1 MPPPSI
7 EAKGLLPPIM
17 LEKSRLFVWDGCRA
31 GAALLNEGIPLPPP
45 IELMNELKLVDVAV
59 VVVLRVVVVAFVVVG
74 AFVVFLPFDFLP
86 FDFFPLLDFFV
97 VAAFV
102 VVGLDVATGAEP
114 NELKRLLDPK
124 EEPPMPNGLD

>member
-1 MPPPSI
+1 
-7 EAKGLLPPIM
+7 
-17 LEKSRLFVWDGCRA
+17 
-31 GAALLNEGIPLPPP
+31 
-45 IELMNELKLVDVAV
+45 MNELKLVDVAV

-114 NELKRLLDPK
+114 NELKLTNQKCSNFSTNQSRVNYLKRLLDPK